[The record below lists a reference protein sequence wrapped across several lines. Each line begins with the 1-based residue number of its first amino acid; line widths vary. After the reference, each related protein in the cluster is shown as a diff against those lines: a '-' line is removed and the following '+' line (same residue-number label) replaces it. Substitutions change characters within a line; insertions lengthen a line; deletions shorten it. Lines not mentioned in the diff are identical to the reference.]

1 MIMKFY
7 KTVIFIFL
15 ASLLI
20 SCEEKIKNVND
31 YFSIEI
37 EEGKK
42 VFTPSENISV
52 LLVNKKNVEI
62 RSTKFWFD
70 ETEVL
75 GSAIPLAQQKMG
87 THTIEAIIDVAG
99 KEYSVTKDVIV
110 VATKKPEIYGY
121 TILETYPHDPNA
133 YTQGLE
139 FNNDTLYEST
149 GQFRQSTLRK
159 TDYTTGEVLK
169 QIAIGDQYFGEGLTV
184 MDDKIFQLTWRSGNG
199 FIYNKETFK
208 KTGTFVYGKSKEGW
222 GMCNDG
228 ENIYKSDGT
237 HKIWT
242 LDKETLAEQKFIEVY
257 TNKSKI
263 DTINELEWVDNKI
276 YANIY
281 RKDAI
286 AIVNPK
292 SGAVEAV
299 VNLKGLK
306 EMVTQK
312 SDLDVLNGIAYKG
325 EPNILYVTG
334 KNWDKLF
341 KIEVVKN

>member
-1 MIMKFY
+1 MRFY
-7 KTVIFIFL
+7 KAVIFMFL
-15 ASLLI
+15 ALVFI
-20 SCEEKIKNVND
+20 GCEEEIKNAND
-31 YFSIEI
+31 YFAIEI
-37 EEGKK
+37 EGEKK
-42 VFTPSENISV
+42 VFTPSESIAVTLN
-52 LLVNKKNVEI
+52 NKKNVEV
-62 RSTKFWFD
+62 RSTNFMFD
-70 ETEVL
+70 GTEIVG
-75 GSAIPLAQQKMG
+75 GSIPLAQQKMG
-87 THTIEAIIDVAG
+87 THTIGVRVDVAG
-99 KEYSVTKDVIV
+99 KEYLVEKDIIV
-110 VATKKPEIYGY
+110 VAPNKPEIYGY
-121 TILETYPHDPNA
+121 TVLETYPHDPKA

-149 GQFRQSTLRK
+149 GQYKRSTLRK
-159 TDYTTGEVLK
+159 TNYATGEVLQ
-169 QIAIGDQYFGEGLTV
+169 QIEIGDQYFAEALTV

-199 FIYNKETFK
+199 FIYNKNTLK
-208 KTGTFVYGKSKEGW
+208 KTGTFVYGKSKQGW

-237 HKIWT
+237 EKIWY

-286 AIVNPK
+286 AIVNPV
-292 SGAVEAV
+292 SGAVEGV

-306 EMVTQK
+306 QQVGQTAE
-312 SDLDVLNGIAYKG
+312 LDVLNGIAYKG

-341 KIEVVKN
+341 KIEVLKK

>member
-1 MIMKFY
+1 MKFY
-7 KTVIFIFL
+7 KAVIFIFL
-15 ASLLI
+15 ATVFI
-20 SCEEKIKNVND
+20 SCEDEIKNPND

-42 VFTPSENISV
+42 LFTPGENVSV
-52 LLVNKKNVEI
+52 ALQNKKNIEI
-62 RSTKFWFD
+62 GATRYTFD
-70 ETEVL
+70 GTELASVV
-75 GSAIPLAQQKMG
+75 IPLTGQKMG
-87 THTIEAIIDVAG
+87 THTIEAIVTVDET
-99 KEYSVTKDVIV
+99 EYRVTKDILILS
-110 VATKKPEIYGY
+110 ATKPKIYNY
-121 TILETYPHDPNA
+121 TILETYPHDPKA

-139 FNNDTLYEST
+139 FSNDTLYEST
-149 GQFRQSTLRK
+149 GQFKQSTLRK
-159 TDYTTGEVLK
+159 TNYETGEVL
-169 QIAIGDQYFGEGLTV
+169 QQQAIGDQYFGEGLTI
-184 MDDKIFQLTWRSGNG
+184 MGNKIFQLTWKSGNG
-199 FIYNKETFK
+199 FIYNKNTFK
-208 KTGTFVYGKSKEGW
+208 KTGTFVYGESKQGW

-237 HKIWT
+237 EKIWT

-286 AIVNPK
+286 AIVDPV

-299 VNLKGLK
+299 INLKGLK
-306 EMVTQK
+306 DKVTQTAA
-312 SDLDVLNGIAYKG
+312 LDVLNGIAYKG

-341 KIEVVKN
+341 KIEVVKK

>member
-1 MIMKFY
+1 MKFY

-15 ASLLI
+15 ATVFL
-20 SCEEKIKNVND
+20 SCEEEIKNANN

-42 VFTPSENISV
+42 IFTPSETVSV
-52 LLVNKKNVEI
+52 TLANKKNVEI
-62 RSTKFWFD
+62 RSRKFVFD
-70 ETEVL
+70 GTEIAT
-75 GSAIPLAQQKMG
+75 GSIPLAQQKMG
-87 THTIEAIIDVAG
+87 KHTIEAIVDVAG
-99 KEYSVTKDVIV
+99 KEYSVDTEITIV
-110 VATKKPEIYGY
+110 AANKPKIYGY
-121 TILETYPHDPNA
+121 TILETYPHDPKA

-139 FNNDTLYEST
+139 FSNDTLYEST
-149 GQFRQSTLRK
+149 GHYKQSTLRK
-159 TDYTTGEVLK
+159 TDYRTGEVLQ

-184 MDDKIFQLTWRSGNG
+184 LDDKIFQLTWRSGNG
-199 FIYNKETFK
+199 FIYNKDTFK
-208 KTGTFVYGKSKEGW
+208 KTGTFVYGKSKQGW

-237 HKIWT
+237 EKIWT

-281 RKDAI
+281 QKDAI
-286 AIVNPK
+286 AIVNPE

-299 VNLKGLK
+299 INMKGLK
-306 EMVTQK
+306 ENVTQTAE
-312 SDLDVLNGIAYKG
+312 LDVLNGIAYKG

-341 KIEVVKN
+341 KIEVIKD